1 MKRFIALATMSLLAL
16 SMAVA
21 QPAEGWFWGKTIRDI
36 RFEGLT
42 VVQRADLD
50 PIVKEF
56 KGQEFSEELYDRVLG
71 RIYGLDFFTEVL
83 PEAVPGDAAYSSLI
97 LLFRVVERPAVASV
111 AVRGN
116 RGLRSSEL
124 LDAASIKP
132 RTIFNQSRIRL
143 DEIALRQLYQGKGY
157 VDARVSTEQSARA
170 DGSVDLVFVVEEGLQ
185 HLVERIEFQGA
196 SAFSTNAL
204 KGEVPLKERGLFQS
218 GQFSEARL
226 AQSITALEAYYKNR
240 GFIDAAVLDVRREWT
255 DDGDRTRRLRLS
267 FVISEGSRYLYG
279 GMSFD
284 GNTLYTNEEL
294 AKLVRQRPGV
304 VLNYQRLMED
314 QGRVADL
321 YYDNG
326 YIFNAFELVPVRD
339 EDAGSISFVLQIA
352 EGPQALIERVEFR
365 GNVKTKEFVLRR
377 EVPIADGE
385 VFSKAKIMDGLRN
398 LYNLQFF
405 SAVSPEYEMG
415 SREPYVVLV
424 INVTEQSTADIQ
436 FGISYIPAA
445 DPNKFP
451 LIGLVKWNDRNFLG
465 NGNTF
470 SAGINVSPDAQDLT
484 FSFRENWLMGRRWS
498 GGVDFTF
505 AHSSEMGMSDNDFN
519 GVPDPYA
526 TWEEYEAAKRFVP
539 NQSLMA
545 YENWSFSIGFSS
557 GYTFKLGF
565 GDLGLGGGYSFGLN
579 NKTYE
584 AGVNNPFESSISENL
599 NTWLPS
605 NSLFARAFLNGLD
618 IWYDPSKGYYLSQRL
633 SLVGFLPSEQSRFL
647 KADTRAEAYL
657 TLADTVLFGSMP
669 FKAVFGLHS
678 GFSTLLP
685 WFDGEITASA
695 SQRPRIDG
703 TFNARGWNR
712 LWYTTGDAMWEN
724 WAEVRV
730 PVVPGVLAF
739 DAFLDAAAL
748 KGADDAGLLNVRRF
762 VESNS
767 SGIGNF
773 DSGGWGNLSLENFAF
788 SYGFGMRFAIPQ
800 FPFRMYFARTFYMGE
815 SGLKYANPRGDWDF
829 VLSITMPL
837 Q

>member
-16 SMAVA
+16 SMALA
-21 QPAEGWFWGKTIRDI
+21 QPAEGWFWGKPIRDI

-42 VVQRADLD
+42 VVQRVDLD

-56 KGQEFSEELYDRVLG
+56 KGREFSEELYDGLLG
-71 RIYGLDFFTEVL
+71 RIYGLDYFTEVM

-111 AVRGN
+111 SVRGN

-157 VDARVSTEQSARA
+157 VDAVVSTEQVARA

-185 HLVERIEFQGA
+185 YLVEKLEFQGA
-196 SAFSTNAL
+196 AAFSANAL
-204 KGEVPLKERGLFQS
+204 KGELELKERGLFQS

-240 GFIDAAVLDVRREWT
+240 GYMDAAVLDVRREWV
-255 DDGDRTRRLRLS
+255 DDGDRTRRLSLS
-267 FVISEGSRYLYG
+267 FVLSEGARYLYG

-284 GNTLYTNEEL
+284 GNALYSAEEL
-294 AKLVRQRPGV
+294 AKLVRQRPGQ
-304 VLNYQRLMED
+304 VLNNQRLMED

-339 EDAGSISFVLQIA
+339 EDAGSVSFVLQIS

-365 GNVKTKEFVLRR
+365 GNVKTKEAVLRR
-377 EVPIADGE
+377 EVPLADGE

-415 SREPYVVLV
+415 SREPFVVLV

-436 FGISYIPAA
+436 FGISYVPSA
-445 DPNKFP
+445 DPGKFP

-470 SAGINVSPDAQDLT
+470 SAGVNVSPEAQDLT

-505 AHSSEMGMSDNDFN
+505 AHSADVANTDNDYN

-526 TWEEYEAAKRFVP
+526 TWEEYVDASRYVP
-539 NQSLMA
+539 AQSKMQVDT
-545 YENWSFSIGFSS
+545 WSFSIGLSS

-565 GDLGLGGGYSFGLN
+565 GDLGFGGGYSFGLN
-579 NKTYE
+579 NKSYD
-584 AGVNNPFESSISENL
+584 AGVNNPFESDISENL

-618 IWYDPSKGYYLSQRL
+618 IWYDPSAGYYLSQRL
-633 SLVGFLPSEQSRFL
+633 SLVGFTTNELARFI
-647 KADTRAEAYL
+647 KSDTRAEAYL
-657 TLADTVLFGSMP
+657 TLADTVLFGSLP

-678 GFSTLLP
+678 GFSAMLP
-685 WFDGEITASA
+685 WFDGQVSA
-695 SQRPRIDG
+695 TNQYPRIDG

-712 LWYTTGDAMWEN
+712 LWDQQGEALWEN
-724 WAEVRV
+724 WAEIRI

-748 KGADDAGLLNVRRF
+748 RGKGEDGLLNVRKV
-762 VESNS
+762 VEGESVKHDA
-767 SGIGNF
+767 GT
-773 DSGGWGNLSLENFAF
+773 GWGDLGLENFAF
-788 SYGFGMRFAIPQ
+788 SYGLGMRFAIPQ

-815 SGLKYANPRGDWDF
+815 SGLKYANANGDWDF

>member
-42 VVQRADLD
+42 VVQRSDLD

-56 KGQEFSEELYDRVLG
+56 KGQEFSEELYDRMLG
-71 RIYGLDFFTEVL
+71 RIYGLDYFTEVM

-111 AVRGN
+111 TVRGN

-170 DGSVDLVFVVEEGLQ
+170 DGSVDLVFVLEEGLQ

-267 FVISEGSRYLYG
+267 FIISEGSRYLYG

-294 AKLVRQRPGV
+294 ARLVRQRPGV

-505 AHSSEMGMSDNDFN
+505 AHSTDVANTDNDYN

-526 TWEEYEAAKRFVP
+526 TWEEYLAANRYVP
-539 NQSLMA
+539 SQSKMQVDT
-545 YENWSFSIGFSS
+545 WSFSVGFSS

-565 GDLGLGGGYSFGLN
+565 GDLGFGGGYSFGLN
-579 NKTYE
+579 NKSYD
-584 AGVNNPFESSISENL
+584 AGVNNPYESDISDNL

-605 NSLFARAFLNGLD
+605 NSIFARAFLNGLD

-633 SLVGFLPSEQSRFL
+633 SLVGFSTNELARFI
-647 KADTRAEAYL
+647 KSDTRAEAYV
-657 TLADTVLFGSMP
+657 TLADTVLFGTLP

-678 GFSTLLP
+678 GFSAMLP
-685 WFDGEITASA
+685 WFDGEVSA
-695 SQRPRIDG
+695 TNQYPRIDG

-712 LWYTTGDAMWEN
+712 LWDQQGEAIWEN
-724 WAEVRV
+724 WAEIRI

-739 DAFLDAAAL
+739 DAFMDAAAL
-748 KGADDAGLLNVRRF
+748 RGKGEDGLLNIRKV
-762 VESNS
+762 VE
-767 SGIGNF
+767 G
-773 DSGGWGNLSLENFAF
+773 DSAKHDAGTGWGDLSLENFAF